1 MTATWSTPSQDLK
14 LKPNEVHVWRISLD
28 VTDSTVEY
36 LLPILC
42 VAERQ
47 RAERFR
53 FQKDR
58 KQFVVTRSVL
68 RIILGRYL
76 EREPSTLSFCY
87 NQYGKPELASTS
99 DRNQTIR
106 FNLSHSHGLA
116 LIAVAQNLDVGI
128 DLEYI
133 RPNVSWEAIAQS
145 YFSPKE
151 RDMLHQLPAAL
162 KALAFFTVWTR
173 KEAYIKATG
182 KGLSLPLDRFDVSVV
197 PGEPAKLLSVQGD
210 DREAERWLLME
221 LTIGSGYAATLAAGA
236 GYWQIKLWQWSFP
249 MLP

>member
-1 MTATWSTPSQDLK
+1 MNAAWSTPPQDLR
-14 LKPNEVHVWRISLD
+14 LKPNEVHVWRVCLD
-28 VTDSTVEY
+28 VADSTVEY

-42 VAERQ
+42 VTERQ

-99 DRNQTIR
+99 DRTIR

-116 LIAVAQNLDVGI
+116 LIAVAQNLDIGI

-133 RPNVSWEAIAQS
+133 RPNVSWEQIAQS
-145 YFSPKE
+145 YFSSKE
-151 RDMLHQLPAAL
+151 RDMLHQLPVAL
-162 KALAFFTVWTR
+162 KTLAFFTVWTR

-182 KGLSLPLDRFDVSVV
+182 KGLSLPLDRFDVSIV
-197 PGEPAKLLSVQGD
+197 PGEPAKLLNVQWD
-210 DREAERWLLME
+210 DREAERWLLIE
-221 LTIGSGYAATLAAGA
+221 LTPGSGYAATLAAGA
-236 GYWQIKLWQWSFP
+236 GNWQLKLWQWSFP
-249 MLP
+249 ILQ

>member
-1 MTATWSTPSQDLK
+1 MTAAWSTPPQDLE
-14 LKPNEVHVWRISLD
+14 LKPNEVHVWRVCLD
-28 VTDSTVEY
+28 VADSTVES

-68 RIILGRYL
+68 RIILGGYL
-76 EREPSTLSFCY
+76 EKEPNALSFCY
-87 NQYGKPELASTS
+87 NQYGKPELASRG
-99 DRNQTIR
+99 DRDRTIR

-116 LIAVAQNLDVGI
+116 LIAVAQNLDIGI

-133 RPNVSWEAIAQS
+133 RPDVSWEQIAQS
-145 YFSPKE
+145 YFSTQE
-151 RDMLHQLPAAL
+151 REMLRQCPADL

-173 KEAYIKATG
+173 KEAYIKAKG

-197 PGEPAKLLSVQGD
+197 PGAAKLLNVQGD
-210 DREAERWLLME
+210 DREAERWSLVE
-221 LTIGSGYAATLAAGA
+221 LTPGSGYAATLAAEA
-236 GYWQIKLWQWSFP
+236 GNWQIKLWQWSFST
-249 MLP
+249 LP

>member
-1 MTATWSTPSQDLK
+1 
-14 LKPNEVHVWRISLD
+14 VHVWRVALD

-36 LLPILC
+36 LLPTLC

-47 RAERFR
+47 RAERFH

-58 KQFVVTRSVL
+58 RQFVVTRAVL

-87 NQYGKPELASTS
+87 NQYGKPELTSTS
-99 DRNQTIR
+99 DRSQTIR

-116 LIAVAQNLDVGI
+116 LIAVAQNLDIGI
-128 DLEYI
+128 DIEYI
-133 RPNVSWEAIAQS
+133 HPNVSWEQIAQS

-162 KALAFFTVWTR
+162 RVLAFFTVWTR

-182 KGLSLPLDRFDVSVV
+182 KGLSLPLDRFDVSVA
-197 PGEPAKLLSVQGD
+197 PGAAKLLNVQWD
-210 DREAERWLLME
+210 EREASRWFLVE
-221 LTIGSGYAATLAAGA
+221 LTPGSGYAATLAAGA
-236 GYWQIKLWQWSFP
+236 GNWQIKLWQWSFP
-249 MLP
+249 ILP

>member
-1 MTATWSTPSQDLK
+1 MTAAWSTPPEDLK
-14 LKPNEVHVWRISLD
+14 LKQNEVHIWRVCLD
-28 VTDSTVEY
+28 VTDSTIEY
-36 LLPILC
+36 LLPTLC

-47 RAERFR
+47 RAERFH

-76 EREPSTLSFCY
+76 EREPSALGFCY
-87 NQYGKPELASTS
+87 NQYGKPELASTC
-99 DRNQTIR
+99 DRSQTIR
-106 FNLSHSHGLA
+106 FNLSHSQGLA
-116 LIAVAQNLDVGI
+116 LIAIAHNLDIGI

-133 RPNVSWEAIAQS
+133 RPDVAWEQIAQS

-182 KGLSLPLDRFDVSVV
+182 KGLSLPLNRFDVSTV
-197 PGEPAKLLSVQGD
+197 PGEPAKLLNVQWD
-210 DREAERWLLME
+210 AREAERWSLVE
-221 LTIGSGYAATLAAGA
+221 LTVGSGYAATLAAGA
-236 GYWQIKLWQWSFP
+236 GNWQIKLWQWSFTVV
-249 MLP
+249 